1 MNNIVEDWYS
11 IDNDKD
17 KSKSID
23 TESIKK
29 YIDEKFLQLENKIE
43 HKLEHKLDQ
52 LFKVL
57 THKEIE
63 NKKIQELLYELKN
76 LKEREINVMIREKI
90 PFPFG
95 LPKSQSSPL
104 HQTFLR
110 LPKINL

>member
-1 MNNIVEDWYS
+1 MNNIVEDWYT
-11 IDNDKD
+11 IDNEN

-23 TESIKK
+23 IELIKK
-29 YIDEKFLQLENKIE
+29 YIDEKFLKLEN
-43 HKLEHKLDQ
+43 KLEHKLDQ

-63 NKKIQELLYELKN
+63 NKKIKELLYELKN
-76 LKEREINVMIREKI
+76 LKEREINLMIREKI

-95 LPKSQSSPL
+95 LPKSQASPL

-110 LPKINL
+110 LPKFNL

>member
-17 KSKSID
+17 KSKSVD

-29 YIDEKFLQLENKIE
+29 YIDEKFSQ
-43 HKLEHKLDQ
+43 LEHKIDIKFEQ

-95 LPKSQSSPL
+95 LPKPQSSPL